1 MEWARRCCAETSP
14 GCCDQQSWIVP
25 ELTPVMVELIVLK
38 TVPSAFFGTS
48 LAAWLAER
56 GAQTLAVAGTVTSGC
71 ARKRG

>member
-1 MEWARRCCAETSP
+1 
-14 GCCDQQSWIVP
+14 
-25 ELTPVMVELIVLK
+25 MVELIVLK